1 MPQVYEVQYQ
11 INVNNG
17 PALEA
22 INQFQQATTRLEQMS
37 RRFDLV
43 AQKIG
48 KLNSAFKTIQTKPVT
63 ATVKA
68 DTKTAETSLR
78 RVLSLMKQIQTRSKT
93 TLSAPNLGKLTTTM
107 KQVQQ
112 LTNSINHNY
121 IKPKANTKAA
131 INSLDALLRKLNQI
145 KANSKITI
153 TASAAGA
160 SAAAGTTTRGRTVV
174 APVSRP
180 TTTAGRST
188 YLYPTT
194 RQVLGPTY
202 AQTGTN
208 VAGEMIKGMGI
219 AYGLSALMSGVSGVF
234 KSATAYENISQTTK
248 NILSAHDKSVSF
260 EGNFDSMNQL
270 MRQVGVETK
279 FTAPQVASAG
289 KFLAMAGYKTSE
301 IQQSIRPISNLA
313 LIGDSDLGETADVVT
328 NIMTGYEIPANQ
340 MNNVAD
346 ILTMTF
352 TKSNTTLMELAES
365 FKYAGTVARQSGLEF
380 ETTAAAIGVLGDA
393 GIKASHAGTT
403 LRMMLMNMQAP
414 TKKQKAAWKA
424 LGLSPKDEAG
434 NLKDFNTLMAELN
447 QKSKE
452 MSSGD
457 FTSLFYQAFR
467 VTAATGAMALVRH
480 ADKLQEVTD
489 LNKYNSYGLSTE
501 LADAKKN
508 TIEGLWYQ
516 MTSAFTESGMKG
528 FEAMQGTIRDFLQ
541 RMIQLME
548 SPEFVEALS
557 SAMQMFLK
565 LVEVITDVF
574 QGIMKF
580 WNMLPNWTKD
590 GIVYFVKIQMTLGI
604 IASLCQSVLSTWL
617 MIRGVIMGDWLSKI
631 FLRPIMSAIVYMT
644 QLYNIQRNIVGLS
657 RGQAIWNTLGGTWVH
672 GKRMATNAFTRMTTN
687 VAGAAIGSTVAAGA
701 TNATKGM
708 TSIAGSNAI
717 SLIGKLSSFLLT
729 NPIGWGV
736 MAAGAI
742 AWIGYEI
749 YDTYQKTQAA
759 IKANEAWGASY
770 RNLGVDKLNLTD
782 PDALMIGNMRIFNNE
797 LLTQNERVA
806 QATELW
812 KRYWQ
817 EKNNKPQTTD
827 DTTKFADLDT
837 PSAKN
842 FKEMLT
848 TADMWGG
855 VHESFAP
862 LLQSLGGNIMRYDY
876 LDKNGQAHSTQ
887 HLNLFGR
894 AIDLGQNPEIGEN
907 AAVQLLLAQLGAD
920 PNNEQRLALEKY
932 MISQASGAHNY
943 TDFTNIVSAARK
955 QFIPTMYNSR
965 WDWISSETAEDMTFA
980 DIKNSQMY
988 VRALQSNMEQVFSA
1002 WNDFGVLL
1010 QNYDETNTVDYRKAQ
1025 EVLQKFFGPLF
1036 DTRYGLYGSEGYM
1049 KYIKDIVDN
1058 PAKYGYDSVKQAT
1071 DMINES
1077 FEKLIGWYNT
1087 LDNHYK
1093 PLFASFLNRSP
1104 LEGSLPSGHFTT
1116 EGGYQA
1122 PTKEGQTMTADG
1134 VSYKSKFFSPTG
1146 AYIWV
1151 DKNGKEYTP
1160 KTSKETQTWSP
1171 TNTGGGGKHTPAK
1184 SLHNGTDQSKYKS
1197 HYNQSAAPKQ
1207 VIVRIENL
1215 MRVDKQTID
1224 MTDGRQ
1230 VAAVNNI
1237 KQQLATALLDVV
1249 QDFNAN
1255 IV

>member
-68 DTKTAETSLR
+68 DTKSAEASLR

-93 TLSAPNLGKLTTTM
+93 SMSALNLGNLTTTM
-107 KQVQQ
+107 QKVQK
-112 LTNSINHNY
+112 LTNSINRNT
-121 IKPKANTKAA
+121 IKPKANTQAA
-131 INSLDALLRKLNQI
+131 INSLDALLRKINQI
-145 KANSKITI
+145 KANKNITI
-153 TASAAGA
+153 TTSAAGA
-160 SAAAGTTTRGRTVV
+160 ASAVGAVGRAGGARTV
-174 APVSRP
+174 APARAVQS
-180 TTTAGRST
+180 GHST
-188 YLYPTT
+188 YLYPST

-234 KSATAYENISQTTK
+234 KSATAYENVSQTTK
-248 NILSAHDKSVSF
+248 NILGAHDKSASF
-260 EGNFDSMNQL
+260 EGNFESMNQL

-289 KFLAMAGYKTSE
+289 KFLAMAGYKTSD

-380 ETTAAAIGVLGDA
+380 ETTAAAIGVLGDS

-424 LGLSPKDEAG
+424 LGVSPKDDEG

-447 QKSKE
+447 ARSKE
-452 MSSGD
+452 MSNGD

-467 VTAATGAMALVRH
+467 ITAATGAMALVRH

-541 RMIQLME
+541 RMIQLMK

-574 QGIMKF
+574 QGVMKF

-604 IASLCQSVLSTWL
+604 IAGIAQSIMSTFV
-617 MIRGVIMGDWLSKI
+617 MIRGVLFGSWLVGITRFAATMGRTLQYA
-631 FLRPIMSAIVYMT
+631 L
-644 QLYNIQRNIVGLS
+644 QLYAFSRFAGLGRMAS
-657 RGQAIWNTLGGTWVH
+657 LGQAVGRGVFGAAGLMGAGTGVA
-672 GKRMATNAFTRMTTN
+672 GAG
-687 VAGAAIGSTVAAGA
+687 VAGAAGAGAVGAAAGGGGL
-701 TNATKGM
+701 TLM
-708 TSIAGSNAI
+708 SM
-717 SLIGKLSSFLLT
+717 LSSVGSFLLT

-736 MAAGAI
+736 MAAGAV
-742 AWIGYEI
+742 AWIGYEV

-770 RNLGVDKLNLTD
+770 RNLGVDKLNMSD

-817 EKNNKPQTTD
+817 EKNSKPQTTD

-837 PSAKN
+837 PTAKN

-855 VHESFAP
+855 VHKSFTP
-862 LLQSLGGNIMRYDY
+862 LLEVLGGNIRRFDY
-876 LDKNGQAHSTQ
+876 LDKNGNAHSTQ

-920 PNNEQRLALEKY
+920 SNNEQRMALEKY
-932 MISQASGAHNY
+932 MISQASAAHNY
-943 TDFTNIVSAARK
+943 ADFTNIVSAARK
-955 QFIPTMYNSR
+955 QFIPTTYNSR

-988 VRALQSNMEQVFSA
+988 VRALQSSMEQVFSA

-1010 QNYDETNTVDYRKAQ
+1010 QNYDETNTVDYKKAQ
-1025 EVLQKFFGPLF
+1025 EILQKFFGPLF
-1036 DTRYGLYGSEGYM
+1036 DTKYGLYGSEGYM

-1077 FEKLIGWYNT
+1077 FDKLVGWYNT

-1104 LEGSLPSGHFTT
+1104 LEGVLPSGHFSA
-1116 EGGYQA
+1116 EGGFQA

-1146 AYIWV
+1146 GYIWV

-1171 TNTGGGGKHTPAK
+1171 TNTGGGGKRTPSS
-1184 SLHNGTDQSKYKS
+1184 SLHNGTDQSQYKS

-1249 QDFNAN
+1249 QDFNSN